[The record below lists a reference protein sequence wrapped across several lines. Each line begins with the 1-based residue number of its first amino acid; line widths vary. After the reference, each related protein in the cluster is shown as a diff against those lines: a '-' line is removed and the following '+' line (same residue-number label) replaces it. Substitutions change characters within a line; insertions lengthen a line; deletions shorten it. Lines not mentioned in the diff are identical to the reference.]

1 MSEALYRRF
10 RPKTFNE
17 IIGQDHITT
26 ILKNQILLSRLSHAY
41 LFTGTR
47 GTGKTSLAKV
57 FARAINC
64 LNPHDAEPCN
74 ECENCLEAM
83 SGKAVDIIELD
94 AASNNSVDNI
104 RELRDKAIYLPT
116 KLKYK
121 VYIIDEVHML
131 SKGAFNA
138 LLKIL
143 EEPPKHLIFIL
154 ATTEP
159 ERIPK
164 TIISRVQRFDFKRID
179 EDLITKNL
187 SRVLDIIGKKYEDD
201 AVQIVARAGAGSM
214 RDALSMLES
223 TISYSDTLTKDSV
236 LKALGLLDE
245 SYSTSIAQAIFTR
258 NLEKYYL
265 SLDKLFLDGK
275 DEAMIIDGIIKALRE
290 ILYDKVNKLGKY
302 NFTFDIKLMD
312 IINAID
318 IYMDY
323 LERMKFVKEKRI
335 FVEMAGLKVMSL
347 DSDVMK
353 MNFDRSVT
361 VSDLAHPVS
370 DHDYGDGAAT
380 SSITLQD
387 NQDESFDDLASLEM
401 GMVDYED
408 EGFYFTEMEEEVKKP
423 KEAKKEKEAKI
434 DDKAKSLD
442 ETKSLD
448 EAKID
453 DKAKSLDEAKS
464 FDEAKNINDVKP
476 FDEVKVNDEAKAL
489 DEQNSQG
496 LAESE
501 ESEESDSDSES
512 GKTIIPAEKEKA
524 IDLDEDEEPE
534 EDFEKNKALYENFLK
549 DDDMRVLKSIFT
561 DFEYSKTVSGVLVL
575 KKSRDIALD
584 TSVALVNMNK
594 DAILKTINK
603 YFNDI
608 IDIKIESSDQEKK
621 TLKLR
626 EDLKEFLGGKLIIK

>member
-26 ILKNQILLSRLSHAY
+26 ILKNQILQSRLSHAY

-64 LNPHDAEPCN
+64 LYPNDAEPCN

-179 EDLITKNL
+179 EDLIAKNL
-187 SRVLDIIGKKYEDD
+187 SRVLDTIGKKYEDE

-223 TISYSDTLTKDSV
+223 TISYSDTLTKESV

-245 SYSTSIAQAIFTR
+245 SYSTGIVEAIFTR
-258 NLEKYYL
+258 NPQKYYAN
-265 SLDKLFLDGK
+265 LDKLFLDGK
-275 DEAMIIDGIIKALRE
+275 DEAMIIDGVIKALRE

-361 VSDLAHPVS
+361 VSDLAQPVS
-370 DHDYGDGAAT
+370 DHGNGNAKAT
-380 SSITLQD
+380 SSKTAQD
-387 NQDESFDDLASLEM
+387 NQDNSFDDLASLEM

-423 KEAKKEKEAKI
+423 KEAKKEKEAKNI
-434 DDKAKSLD
+434 DK
-442 ETKSLD
+442 
-448 EAKID
+448 
-453 DKAKSLDEAKS
+453 AKS
-464 FDEAKNINDVKP
+464 FDEAKLLDEAKSIDEAKNINEAKP

-496 LAESE
+496 IA

>member
-26 ILKNQILLSRLSHAY
+26 ILKNQILQSRLSHAY

-64 LNPHDAEPCN
+64 LNPNDAEPCN

-179 EDLITKNL
+179 DSLIAKNL
-187 SRVLDIIGKKYEDD
+187 SRVLDTIGKKYEDES
-201 AVQIVARAGAGSM
+201 VKIVARAGAGSM

-223 TISYSDTLTKDSV
+223 TISYSDTLTKESV

-245 SYSTSIAQAIFTR
+245 SYSIGIAEAIFTR
-258 NLEKYYL
+258 NPQKYYAN
-265 SLDKLFLDGK
+265 LDKLFLDGK

-347 DSDVMK
+347 DSEVMK

-370 DHDYGDGAAT
+370 DHDYGNAKAT
-380 SSITLQD
+380 SSKTAQD
-387 NQDESFDDLASLEM
+387 NQEDSFDDLASLEM

-423 KEAKKEKEAKI
+423 KEAKKENEVKNI
-434 DDKAKSLD
+434 DKA
-442 ETKSLD
+442 KSLD

-453 DKAKSLDEAKS
+453 DKAKS
-464 FDEAKNINDVKP
+464 FDEAKNTNEAKP
-476 FDEVKVNDEAKAL
+476 FEEAKAL

-496 LAESE
+496 LAA
-501 ESEESDSDSES
+501 SEESDSDSES

-584 TSVALVNMNK
+584 TSVALVDMNK

>member
-26 ILKNQILLSRLSHAY
+26 ILKNQILQSRLSHAY

-64 LNPHDAEPCN
+64 LNPIEAEPCN

-179 EDLITKNL
+179 EDLIAKNL
-187 SRVLDIIGKKYEDD
+187 SRVLDTIGKKYEDE

-223 TISYSDTLTKDSV
+223 TISYSDTLTKESV

-245 SYSTSIAQAIFTR
+245 SYSTGIVEAIFTR
-258 NLEKYYL
+258 NLEKYYAN
-265 SLDKLFLDGK
+265 LDKLFLDGK

-347 DSDVMK
+347 DSEVMK

-361 VSDLAHPVS
+361 VSDLAHPVNND
-370 DHDYGDGAAT
+370 DHDNGNAKAT
-380 SSITLQD
+380 SSKKVLD
-387 NQDESFDDLASLEM
+387 NQDEAFDDLASLEM

-423 KEAKKEKEAKI
+423 KEEKKEKEAK
-434 DDKAKSLD
+434 SF
-442 ETKSLD
+442 
-448 EAKID
+448 

-464 FDEAKNINDVKP
+464 FDEAKNTNEAKP

-496 LAESE
+496 LAGTQ
-501 ESEESDSDSES
+501 ESDSDSES

-524 IDLDEDEEPE
+524 IDLDDDEEPE
-534 EDFEKNKALYENFLK
+534 EDFQKNKALYENFLK

-594 DAILKTINK
+594 EAILKTINK

>member
-64 LNPHDAEPCN
+64 LNPNDAEPCN
-74 ECENCLEAM
+74 ECENCLEAI

-179 EDLITKNL
+179 EDLIAKNL

-223 TISYSDTLTKDSV
+223 TISYSDTLTKESV

-245 SYSTSIAQAIFTR
+245 SYSTSIVEAIFTR

-302 NFTFDIKLMD
+302 NFSFDIKLMD

-361 VSDLAHPVS
+361 VSDLAHPVNNNQVN
-370 DHDYGDGAAT
+370 GDGEAT
-380 SSITLQD
+380 SKKTVQNSQD
-387 NQDESFDDLASLEM
+387 DSFDDLASLEM

-408 EGFYFTEMEEEVKKP
+408 EGFYFTETEEEP
-423 KEAKKEKEAKI
+423 KKEIKTKHKTESENHTEHREKTQFI
-434 DDKAKSLD
+434 ETEKSEI
-442 ETKSLD
+442 ETY
-448 EAKID
+448 
-453 DKAKSLDEAKS
+453 
-464 FDEAKNINDVKP
+464 FDEETQDEEETHETEADKNIIP
-476 FDEVKVNDEAKAL
+476 DEN
-489 DEQNSQG
+489 
-496 LAESE
+496 E
-501 ESEESDSDSES
+501 E
-512 GKTIIPAEKEKA
+512 KTIDP
-524 IDLDEDEEPE
+524 DEDEAPE
-534 EDFEKNKALYENFLK
+534 EDFEKNKALYEKFLN
-549 DDDMRVLKSIFT
+549 DDEMKVLKSIFT

-594 DAILKTINK
+594 EAILKTINK

>member
-26 ILKNQILLSRLSHAY
+26 ILKNQILQSRLSHAY

-179 EDLITKNL
+179 DSLIAKNL
-187 SRVLDIIGKKYEDD
+187 SRVLETIGKKYEDE

-223 TISYSDTLTKDSV
+223 TISYSDTLTKESV

-245 SYSTSIAQAIFTR
+245 SYSTGIVEAIFTR
-258 NLEKYYL
+258 NPQKYYAN
-265 SLDKLFLDGK
+265 LDKLFLDGK

-423 KEAKKEKEAKI
+423 TEAKKEKEAK
-434 DDKAKSLD
+434 SL
-442 ETKSLD
+442 
-448 EAKID
+448 
-453 DKAKSLDEAKS
+453 DKAKSLDEAK
-464 FDEAKNINDVKP
+464 NINEAKP

-496 LAESE
+496 LAGTQ
-501 ESEESDSDSES
+501 ESDSDSES

-594 DAILKTINK
+594 DAILKTIHK

>member
-26 ILKNQILLSRLSHAY
+26 ILKNQILQSRLSHAY

-64 LNPHDAEPCN
+64 LNPNDSEPCN

-179 EDLITKNL
+179 EDLIAKNL
-187 SRVLDIIGKKYEDD
+187 SRVLDTIGKKYEDE

-223 TISYSDTLTKDSV
+223 TISYSDTLTKESV

-245 SYSTSIAQAIFTR
+245 SYSTGIVEAIFTR
-258 NLEKYYL
+258 NLEKYYAN
-265 SLDKLFLDGK
+265 LDKLFLDGK

-361 VSDLAHPVS
+361 VSDLAQPVS
-370 DHDYGDGAAT
+370 DHVNGDAKAT
-380 SSITLQD
+380 SSKTVQD
-387 NQDESFDDLASLEM
+387 NQDNSFDDLASLEM

-423 KEAKKEKEAKI
+423 KEAKKQNEAKNI
-434 DDKAKSLD
+434 DKAKSID
-442 ETKSLD
+442 EVKSLD
-448 EAKID
+448 EAK
-453 DKAKSLDEAKS
+453 
-464 FDEAKNINDVKP
+464 NINEAKP
-476 FDEVKVNDEAKAL
+476 FDEVKVNDEAKTL
-489 DEQNSQG
+489 DEQNSEG
-496 LAESE
+496 LAEPQ
-501 ESEESDSDSES
+501 ESDSDSES

>member
-74 ECENCLEAM
+74 ECENCLEAI

-179 EDLITKNL
+179 EDLIAKNL

-223 TISYSDTLTKDSV
+223 TISYSDTLTKESV

-245 SYSTSIAQAIFTR
+245 SYSTSIVEAIFTR

-290 ILYDKVNKLGKY
+290 ILYDKVNKTHKY
-302 NFTFDIKLMD
+302 NFSFDIKLMD

-361 VSDLAHPVS
+361 VSDLAHPVNNNQVN
-370 DHDYGDGAAT
+370 GDGEAT
-380 SSITLQD
+380 SKNTVQNSQD
-387 NQDESFDDLASLEM
+387 DAFDDLASLEM

-408 EGFYFTEMEEEVKKP
+408 EGFYFTETEEES
-423 KEAKKEKEAKI
+423 KKEIKTKHKTESENHTEHRK
-434 DDKAKSLD
+434 KTQFTETEKS
-442 ETKSLD
+442 EIGTY
-448 EAKID
+448 
-453 DKAKSLDEAKS
+453 
-464 FDEAKNINDVKP
+464 FDEETQDEEETHETEANKNIIP
-476 FDEVKVNDEAKAL
+476 DEN
-489 DEQNSQG
+489 
-496 LAESE
+496 E
-501 ESEESDSDSES
+501 E
-512 GKTIIPAEKEKA
+512 KT
-524 IDLDEDEEPE
+524 IDLDEDEAPE
-534 EDFEKNKALYENFLK
+534 EDFEKNKALYEKFLN
-549 DDDMRVLKSIFT
+549 DDEMKVLKSIFT

-594 DAILKTINK
+594 EAILKTINK

>member
-64 LNPHDAEPCN
+64 LNPNDAEPCN
-74 ECENCLEAM
+74 ECENCLEAI

-179 EDLITKNL
+179 EDLIAKNL

-201 AVQIVARAGAGSM
+201 AVRIVARAGAGSM

-245 SYSTSIAQAIFTR
+245 SYSTSIVEAIFTR

-290 ILYDKVNKLGKY
+290 ILYDKVNNLGKY
-302 NFTFDIKLMD
+302 NFSFDIKLMD

-353 MNFDRSVT
+353 MNFDRSVK
-361 VSDLAHPVS
+361 VSDLAYPVNNNQVN
-370 DHDYGDGAAT
+370 GDGEAT
-380 SSITLQD
+380 SSNTVQN
-387 NQDESFDDLASLEM
+387 NQDDSFDDLASLEM

-408 EGFYFTEMEEEVKKP
+408 EGFYFTETEEEP
-423 KEAKKEKEAKI
+423 KKEIKTKHKTESENHTEHREKTQFTETE
-434 DDKAKSLD
+434 KSEI
-442 ETKSLD
+442 ETY
-448 EAKID
+448 
-453 DKAKSLDEAKS
+453 
-464 FDEAKNINDVKP
+464 FDEDTQDEEETHETEADKNIIP
-476 FDEVKVNDEAKAL
+476 DEN
-489 DEQNSQG
+489 
-496 LAESE
+496 E
-501 ESEESDSDSES
+501 E
-512 GKTIIPAEKEKA
+512 KTIDP
-524 IDLDEDEEPE
+524 DEDEAPE
-534 EDFEKNKALYENFLK
+534 EDFEENKALYDKFLN
-549 DDDMRVLKSIFT
+549 DDEMKVLKSIFT

-594 DAILKTINK
+594 EAILKTINK

>member
-64 LNPHDAEPCN
+64 LDPHDAEPCN
-74 ECENCLEAM
+74 ECENCLEALG
-83 SGKAVDIIELD
+83 GKAVDIIELD

-179 EDLITKNL
+179 EDLIAKNL

-201 AVQIVARAGAGSM
+201 AVRIVARAGAGSM

-245 SYSTSIAQAIFTR
+245 SYSTSIVEAIFTR

-275 DEAMIIDGIIKALRE
+275 DEAMIIDGIIKAFRE
-290 ILYDKVNKLGKY
+290 ILYDKVNKTHKY
-302 NFTFDIKLMD
+302 NFSFDIKLMD

-361 VSDLAHPVS
+361 VSDLAHPVNNNQVN
-370 DHDYGDGAAT
+370 GDGRAT
-380 SSITLQD
+380 SSKTVQNSQD
-387 NQDESFDDLASLEM
+387 DSFDDLASLEM

-408 EGFYFTEMEEEVKKP
+408 EGFYFTETEEES
-423 KEAKKEKEAKI
+423 KKEKEINKDI
-434 DDKAKSLD
+434 EKEIKTKHKTESENHTEHREKTQLIETEKSEI
-442 ETKSLD
+442 ETY
-448 EAKID
+448 
-453 DKAKSLDEAKS
+453 
-464 FDEAKNINDVKP
+464 FDEETQDEEETHETEADKNIIP
-476 FDEVKVNDEAKAL
+476 DEN
-489 DEQNSQG
+489 
-496 LAESE
+496 E
-501 ESEESDSDSES
+501 E
-512 GKTIIPAEKEKA
+512 KTIDP
-524 IDLDEDEEPE
+524 DEDEAPE
-534 EDFEKNKALYENFLK
+534 EDFEKNKALYDRFLN
-549 DDDMRVLKSIFT
+549 DDEMKVLKSIFT
-561 DFEYSKTVSGVLVL
+561 DFEYSKTVSSVLVL

-594 DAILKTINK
+594 EAILKTINK

>member
-74 ECENCLEAM
+74 ECENCLEAI

-179 EDLITKNL
+179 EDLIAKNL

-290 ILYDKVNKLGKY
+290 ILYDKVNKTHKY

-361 VSDLAHPVS
+361 VSDLAHPVNNNQVN
-370 DHDYGDGAAT
+370 GDGEAT
-380 SSITLQD
+380 SKNTVQNSQD
-387 NQDESFDDLASLEM
+387 DAFDDLASLEM

-408 EGFYFTEMEEEVKKP
+408 EGFYFTETEEEP
-423 KEAKKEKEAKI
+423 KKEIKTKHKTESENHTEHREKTQFTETE
-434 DDKAKSLD
+434 KSEI
-442 ETKSLD
+442 ETY
-448 EAKID
+448 
-453 DKAKSLDEAKS
+453 
-464 FDEAKNINDVKP
+464 FDEETQDEEKTHETEADKNIIP
-476 FDEVKVNDEAKAL
+476 DEN
-489 DEQNSQG
+489 
-496 LAESE
+496 E
-501 ESEESDSDSES
+501 E
-512 GKTIIPAEKEKA
+512 KT
-524 IDLDEDEEPE
+524 IDLDEDEAPE
-534 EDFEKNKALYENFLK
+534 EDFEKNKALYEKFLN
-549 DDDMRVLKSIFT
+549 DDEMKVLKSIFT

-594 DAILKTINK
+594 EAILKTINK

>member
-74 ECENCLEAM
+74 ECENCLEAI

-179 EDLITKNL
+179 EDLIAKNL

-223 TISYSDTLTKDSV
+223 TISYSDTLTKESV

-245 SYSTSIAQAIFTR
+245 SYSTGIVEAIFTR

-275 DEAMIIDGIIKALRE
+275 DEAMIIDGIIKALSE
-290 ILYDKVNKLGKY
+290 ILYDKVNKTHKY
-302 NFTFDIKLMD
+302 NFSFDIKLMD

-347 DSDVMK
+347 DSDVMN

-361 VSDLAHPVS
+361 VSDLAHPVNNNQVN
-370 DHDYGDGAAT
+370 GDGEAT
-380 SSITLQD
+380 SKNTVQNSQD
-387 NQDESFDDLASLEM
+387 DAFDDLASLEM

-408 EGFYFTEMEEEVKKP
+408 EGFYFTETEEEVKKEI
-423 KEAKKEKEAKI
+423 KTKHKTESENHTEHREKTQFTETE
-434 DDKAKSLD
+434 KS
-442 ETKSLD
+442 ET
-448 EAKID
+448 ETY
-453 DKAKSLDEAKS
+453 
-464 FDEAKNINDVKP
+464 FDEDTQDEEETHETEADRNIIP
-476 FDEVKVNDEAKAL
+476 DEN
-489 DEQNSQG
+489 
-496 LAESE
+496 E
-501 ESEESDSDSES
+501 E
-512 GKTIIPAEKEKA
+512 KTIDP
-524 IDLDEDEEPE
+524 DEDEAPE
-534 EDFEKNKALYENFLK
+534 EDFEKNKALYEKFLN
-549 DDDMRVLKSIFT
+549 DDEMKVLKSIFT
-561 DFEYSKTVSGVLVL
+561 DFEYSKTVSSVLVL

-594 DAILKTINK
+594 EAILKTINK

>member
-64 LNPHDAEPCN
+64 LHPHDAEPCN
-74 ECENCLEAM
+74 ECENCLEAI

-179 EDLITKNL
+179 EDLIAKNL

-245 SYSTSIAQAIFTR
+245 SYSTSIVEAIFTR

-290 ILYDKVNKLGKY
+290 ILYDKVNKIGKY

-361 VSDLAHPVS
+361 VSDLAHPVNNNQVN
-370 DHDYGDGAAT
+370 GDGEAT
-380 SSITLQD
+380 SKNTVQNSQD
-387 NQDESFDDLASLEM
+387 DSFDDLASLEM

-408 EGFYFTEMEEEVKKP
+408 EGFYFTETEEEP
-423 KEAKKEKEAKI
+423 KKEIKTKHKTESENHTEHREKTQFTETE
-434 DDKAKSLD
+434 KSEI
-442 ETKSLD
+442 ETY
-448 EAKID
+448 
-453 DKAKSLDEAKS
+453 
-464 FDEAKNINDVKP
+464 FDEETQDEEETHETEADKNIIP
-476 FDEVKVNDEAKAL
+476 DEN
-489 DEQNSQG
+489 
-496 LAESE
+496 E
-501 ESEESDSDSES
+501 E
-512 GKTIIPAEKEKA
+512 KT
-524 IDLDEDEEPE
+524 IDLDEDEAPE
-534 EDFEKNKALYENFLK
+534 EDFEKNKALYEKFLN
-549 DDDMRVLKSIFT
+549 DDEMKVLKSIFT

-594 DAILKTINK
+594 EAILKTINK

>member
-64 LNPHDAEPCN
+64 LHPHDAEPCN
-74 ECENCLEAM
+74 ECENCLEAI

-179 EDLITKNL
+179 EDLIAKNL

-223 TISYSDTLTKDSV
+223 TISYSDTLTKESV

-245 SYSTSIAQAIFTR
+245 SYSTGIVEAIFTR

-290 ILYDKVNKLGKY
+290 ILYDKVNKTHKY
-302 NFTFDIKLMD
+302 NFSFDIKLMD

-361 VSDLAHPVS
+361 VSDLAHPVNNNQVN
-370 DHDYGDGAAT
+370 GDGEAT
-380 SSITLQD
+380 SKNTVQNSQD
-387 NQDESFDDLASLEM
+387 DSFDDLASLEM

-408 EGFYFTEMEEEVKKP
+408 EGFYFTETEEES
-423 KEAKKEKEAKI
+423 KKEIKTKHKTESENHTEHREKTQFTETE
-434 DDKAKSLD
+434 KSEI
-442 ETKSLD
+442 ETY
-448 EAKID
+448 
-453 DKAKSLDEAKS
+453 
-464 FDEAKNINDVKP
+464 FDEETQDEEETHETEADKNIIP
-476 FDEVKVNDEAKAL
+476 DEN
-489 DEQNSQG
+489 
-496 LAESE
+496 E
-501 ESEESDSDSES
+501 E
-512 GKTIIPAEKEKA
+512 KTIE
-524 IDLDEDEEPE
+524 LDEDEAPE
-534 EDFEKNKALYENFLK
+534 EDFEKNKALYEKFLN
-549 DDDMRVLKSIFT
+549 DDEMKVLKSIFT

-594 DAILKTINK
+594 EAILKTINK

>member
-26 ILKNQILLSRLSHAY
+26 ILKNQILQSRLSHAY

-64 LNPHDAEPCN
+64 LDPHEAEPCN
-74 ECENCLEAM
+74 ECENCLEALG
-83 SGKAVDIIELD
+83 GKAVDIIELD

-179 EDLITKNL
+179 EELIARNL
-187 SRVLDIIGKKYEDD
+187 SRVLDSIGKKYEDE

-223 TISYSDTLTKDSV
+223 TISYSDTLTKESV

-245 SYSTSIAQAIFTR
+245 SYSTGIVEAIFTR
-258 NLEKYYL
+258 NLEKYYAN
-265 SLDKLFLDGK
+265 LDKLFLDGK

-347 DSDVMK
+347 DSEVMNI
-353 MNFDRSVT
+353 NFDRSVT
-361 VSDLAHPVS
+361 VSDLAQLVS
-370 DHDYGDGAAT
+370 DHDNGNAKAT
-380 SSITLQD
+380 SSNTVQD
-387 NQDESFDDLASLEM
+387 NQDDSFDDLASLEM

-423 KEAKKEKEAKI
+423 NEAKKQNEAKI
-434 DDKAKSLD
+434 DDKAK
-442 ETKSLD
+442 T
-448 EAKID
+448 D
-453 DKAKSLDEAKS
+453 DKAKS
-464 FDEAKNINDVKP
+464 FDEAKNINEAKP
-476 FDEVKVNDEAKAL
+476 FDEVKVNDEAKSL

-496 LAESE
+496 LA

-524 IDLDEDEEPE
+524 IDLDEDEAPE

-584 TSVALVNMNK
+584 TSVALVDMNK

>member
-26 ILKNQILLSRLSHAY
+26 ILKNQMLQSRLSHAY

-64 LNPHDAEPCN
+64 LNPNDAEPCN
-74 ECENCLEAM
+74 ECENCLEALG
-83 SGKAVDIIELD
+83 GKAVDIIELD

-164 TIISRVQRFDFKRID
+164 TIISRVQRFDFKCID
-179 EDLITKNL
+179 EDLIAKNL
-187 SRVLDIIGKKYEDD
+187 SHVLDTIGKKYEDE
-201 AVQIVARAGAGSM
+201 AVKIVARAGAGSM

-223 TISYSDTLTKDSV
+223 TISYSDTLTKESV

-245 SYSTSIAQAIFTR
+245 SYSTGIVEAIFTR
-258 NLEKYYL
+258 NLEKYYAN
-265 SLDKLFLDGK
+265 LDKLFLDGK

-370 DHDYGDGAAT
+370 NHDNGNAKAT
-380 SSITLQD
+380 SSNTVQD
-387 NQDESFDDLASLEM
+387 NQDNSFDDLASLEM

-423 KEAKKEKEAKI
+423 KEAKKEKEAKNI
-434 DDKAKSLD
+434 DKAKSF
-442 ETKSLD
+442 D

-453 DKAKSLDEAKS
+453 DKAKLL
-464 FDEAKNINDVKP
+464 DEAKNINEAKP
-476 FDEVKVNDEAKAL
+476 FDEVKVNEEAKAL

-496 LAESE
+496 LAGTQ
-501 ESEESDSDSES
+501 ESDSDSES

>member
-64 LNPHDAEPCN
+64 LHPHDAEPCN
-74 ECENCLEAM
+74 ECENCLEAI

-179 EDLITKNL
+179 EDLIAKNL

-201 AVQIVARAGAGSM
+201 AIQIVARAGAGSM

-223 TISYSDTLTKDSV
+223 TISYSDTLTKESV

-245 SYSTSIAQAIFTR
+245 SYSTSIVEAIFTR

-290 ILYDKVNKLGKY
+290 ILYDKVNKIGKY
-302 NFTFDIKLMD
+302 NFSFDIKLMD

-361 VSDLAHPVS
+361 VSDLAHPVNNNQVN
-370 DHDYGDGAAT
+370 GDGEAT
-380 SSITLQD
+380 SKNTVQNSQD
-387 NQDESFDDLASLEM
+387 DSFDDLASLEM

-408 EGFYFTEMEEEVKKP
+408 EGFYFTETEEES
-423 KEAKKEKEAKI
+423 KKEIKTKRKTESENHIEHREKTQFI
-434 DDKAKSLD
+434 ETEKSEI
-442 ETKSLD
+442 ETY
-448 EAKID
+448 
-453 DKAKSLDEAKS
+453 
-464 FDEAKNINDVKP
+464 FDEETQDEEETHETEANKNIIP
-476 FDEVKVNDEAKAL
+476 DEN
-489 DEQNSQG
+489 
-496 LAESE
+496 E
-501 ESEESDSDSES
+501 E
-512 GKTIIPAEKEKA
+512 KTIDP
-524 IDLDEDEEPE
+524 DEDEAPE
-534 EDFEKNKALYENFLK
+534 EDFEKNKALYEKFLN
-549 DDDMRVLKSIFT
+549 DDEMKVLKSIFT
-561 DFEYSKTVSGVLVL
+561 DFEYSKTVSSVLVL

-594 DAILKTINK
+594 EAILKTINK

>member
-26 ILKNQILLSRLSHAY
+26 ILKNQILQSRLSHAY

-64 LNPHDAEPCN
+64 LDPHDAEPCN

-83 SGKAVDIIELD
+83 GGKAVDIIELD

-179 EDLITKNL
+179 DSLIAKNL
-187 SRVLDIIGKKYEDD
+187 SRVLDTIGKKYEDE

-245 SYSTSIAQAIFTR
+245 SYSTGIVEAIFTR
-258 NLEKYYL
+258 NLEKYYAN
-265 SLDKLFLDGK
+265 LDKLFLDGK

-290 ILYDKVNKLGKY
+290 ILYDKVNKPHKY

-361 VSDLAHPVS
+361 VSDLVHPVS
-370 DHDYGDGAAT
+370 DHDNGNAKAT
-380 SSITLQD
+380 SSKTAQD
-387 NQDESFDDLASLEM
+387 NQDNSFDDLASLEM

-408 EGFYFTEMEEEVKKP
+408 EGFYFTEMEEE
-423 KEAKKEKEAKI
+423 AKKEKESKNI
-434 DDKAKSLD
+434 DKAKSFD
-442 ETKSLD
+442 E
-448 EAKID
+448 
-453 DKAKSLDEAKS
+453 AKSLDEAKS
-464 FDEAKNINDVKP
+464 IDKAKSLDNAKNINEAKP
-476 FDEVKVNDEAKAL
+476 FDEVKVNDEAKTL

-496 LAESE
+496 LA

-512 GKTIIPAEKEKA
+512 GKTIIPAEKDEA
-524 IDLDEDEEPE
+524 IDLEVDEEPE
-534 EDFEKNKALYENFLK
+534 EDLEKNKALYENFLK

>member
-64 LNPHDAEPCN
+64 LHPHDAEPCN
-74 ECENCLEAM
+74 ECENCLEAI

-179 EDLITKNL
+179 EDLIAKNL

-245 SYSTSIAQAIFTR
+245 SYSTSIVEAIFTR

-302 NFTFDIKLMD
+302 NFSFDIKLMD

-361 VSDLAHPVS
+361 VSDLAHPVNNNQVN
-370 DHDYGDGAAT
+370 GDGEAT
-380 SSITLQD
+380 SKKTVQNSQD
-387 NQDESFDDLASLEM
+387 DAFDDLASLEM

-408 EGFYFTEMEEEVKKP
+408 EGFYFTETEEES
-423 KEAKKEKEAKI
+423 KKEIKTKHKTESENHTEHREKTQFI
-434 DDKAKSLD
+434 ETEKS
-442 ETKSLD
+442 ET
-448 EAKID
+448 ETY
-453 DKAKSLDEAKS
+453 
-464 FDEAKNINDVKP
+464 FDEETQDEEETHETEADKNIIP
-476 FDEVKVNDEAKAL
+476 DEN
-489 DEQNSQG
+489 
-496 LAESE
+496 E
-501 ESEESDSDSES
+501 E
-512 GKTIIPAEKEKA
+512 KTIDP
-524 IDLDEDEEPE
+524 DEDEAPE
-534 EDFEKNKALYENFLK
+534 EDFEKNKALYDRFLN
-549 DDDMRVLKSIFT
+549 DDEMKVLKSIFT
-561 DFEYSKTVSGVLVL
+561 DFEYSKTVSSVLVL

-594 DAILKTINK
+594 EAILKTINK

>member
-64 LNPHDAEPCN
+64 LDPHDAEPCN
-74 ECENCLEAM
+74 ECENCLEAI

-179 EDLITKNL
+179 EDLIAKNL
-187 SRVLDIIGKKYEDD
+187 MHVLDTIGKKYEDE

-223 TISYSDTLTKDSV
+223 TISYSDTLTKESV

-245 SYSTSIAQAIFTR
+245 SYSTGIVEAIFTR
-258 NLEKYYL
+258 NPQKYYAN
-265 SLDKLFLDGK
+265 LDKLFLDGK

-302 NFTFDIKLMD
+302 YFTFDIKLMD

-347 DSDVMK
+347 DSEVMK

-361 VSDLAHPVS
+361 VSDLAQPVS
-370 DHDYGDGAAT
+370 DHDNGNAKAT
-380 SSITLQD
+380 SSKTAQN
-387 NQDESFDDLASLEM
+387 NQEDSFDDLASLEM

-423 KEAKKEKEAKI
+423 KEAKKQNEAKI
-434 DDKAKSLD
+434 DDKAKSID
-442 ETKSLD
+442 KAKSFD

-453 DKAKSLDEAKS
+453 DEAKSLDEAK
-464 FDEAKNINDVKP
+464 NINEAKP
-476 FDEVKVNDEAKAL
+476 FDEVKVDDEAKTL

-496 LAESE
+496 LAEP
-501 ESEESDSDSES
+501 EESDSDSES

-524 IDLDEDEEPE
+524 INLDEEEEPE

>member
-74 ECENCLEAM
+74 ECENCLEAI

-179 EDLITKNL
+179 EDLIAKNL

-245 SYSTSIAQAIFTR
+245 SYSTSIVEAIFTR

-290 ILYDKVNKLGKY
+290 ILYDKVNKTHKY
-302 NFTFDIKLMD
+302 NFSFDIKLMD

-347 DSDVMK
+347 DSDVMN

-361 VSDLAHPVS
+361 VSDLAHPAHPVNNNQVN
-370 DHDYGDGAAT
+370 GDGRAT
-380 SSITLQD
+380 SKNTVQNSQD
-387 NQDESFDDLASLEM
+387 DSFDDLASLEM

-408 EGFYFTEMEEEVKKP
+408 EGFYFTETEEEP
-423 KEAKKEKEAKI
+423 KKEIKTKHKTESENHTEHREKTQFT
-434 DDKAKSLD
+434 
-442 ETKSLD
+442 ETERS
-448 EAKID
+448 EI
-453 DKAKSLDEAKS
+453 ETY
-464 FDEAKNINDVKP
+464 FDEETQDEEETHETEADKNIIQ
-476 FDEVKVNDEAKAL
+476 DEN
-489 DEQNSQG
+489 
-496 LAESE
+496 E
-501 ESEESDSDSES
+501 E
-512 GKTIIPAEKEKA
+512 KT
-524 IDLDEDEEPE
+524 IDLDEDEAPE
-534 EDFEKNKALYENFLK
+534 EDFEKNKALYDKFLN
-549 DDDMRVLKSIFT
+549 DDEMKVLKSIFT

-594 DAILKTINK
+594 EAILKTINK

>member
-64 LNPHDAEPCN
+64 LHPHDAEPCN
-74 ECENCLEAM
+74 ECENCLEALG
-83 SGKAVDIIELD
+83 GKAVDIIELD

-179 EDLITKNL
+179 EDLIAKNL

-245 SYSTSIAQAIFTR
+245 SYSTGIVEAIFTR

-302 NFTFDIKLMD
+302 NFSFDIKLMD

-361 VSDLAHPVS
+361 VSDLAHPVNNNQVN
-370 DHDYGDGAAT
+370 GDGEAT
-380 SSITLQD
+380 SKNTVQNSQD
-387 NQDESFDDLASLEM
+387 DSFDDLASLEM

-408 EGFYFTEMEEEVKKP
+408 EGFYFTETEEES
-423 KEAKKEKEAKI
+423 KKEIKTKHKTESENHTEHREKTQFTETEKSEIETYFDKETQDEEETHETEA
-434 DDKAKSLD
+434 DKNIILD
-442 ETKSLD
+442 E
-448 EAKID
+448 
-453 DKAKSLDEAKS
+453 
-464 FDEAKNINDVKP
+464 N
-476 FDEVKVNDEAKAL
+476 
-489 DEQNSQG
+489 
-496 LAESE
+496 E
-501 ESEESDSDSES
+501 E
-512 GKTIIPAEKEKA
+512 KT
-524 IDLDEDEEPE
+524 IDLDEDEAPE
-534 EDFEKNKALYENFLK
+534 EDFEKNKALYDKFLN
-549 DDDMRVLKSIFT
+549 DDEMKVLKSIFT

-594 DAILKTINK
+594 EAILKTINK

>member
-26 ILKNQILLSRLSHAY
+26 ILKNQILQSRLSHAY

-64 LNPHDAEPCN
+64 LDPHEAEPCN
-74 ECENCLEAM
+74 ECDNCLEALG
-83 SGKAVDIIELD
+83 GKAVDIIELD

-179 EDLITKNL
+179 EELIAKNL
-187 SRVLDIIGKKYEDD
+187 SRVLDSIGKKYEDE

-223 TISYSDTLTKDSV
+223 TISYSDTLTKESV

-245 SYSTSIAQAIFTR
+245 SYSTGIVEAIFTR
-258 NLEKYYL
+258 NLEKYY
-265 SLDKLFLDGK
+265 SNLDKLFLDGK

-347 DSDVMK
+347 DSEVMK

-361 VSDLAHPVS
+361 VSDLAQPLC
-370 DHDYGDGAAT
+370 DHDNGNAKAT
-380 SSITLQD
+380 SSKTVLD
-387 NQDESFDDLASLEM
+387 NQDEAFDDLASLEM

-423 KEAKKEKEAKI
+423 KEAKKENEVKNI
-434 DDKAKSLD
+434 DKA
-442 ETKSLD
+442 KSLD

-453 DKAKSLDEAKS
+453 DKAKSFDEAKS
-464 FDEAKNINDVKP
+464 I
-476 FDEVKVNDEAKAL
+476 DEVKVNDEAKAL

-501 ESEESDSDSES
+501 ESYSDSES

-524 IDLDEDEEPE
+524 IDLDEDEAPE
-534 EDFEKNKALYENFLK
+534 EDFEKNKALYENFLR
-549 DDDMRVLKSIFT
+549 DDEMRVLKSIFT

-584 TSVALVNMNK
+584 TSVALVDMNK

>member
-1 MSEALYRRF
+1 M
-10 RPKTFNE
+10 
-17 IIGQDHITT
+17 H
-26 ILKNQILLSRLSHAY
+26 
-41 LFTGTR
+41 
-47 GTGKTSLAKV
+47 
-57 FARAINC
+57 
-64 LNPHDAEPCN
+64 
-74 ECENCLEAM
+74 
-83 SGKAVDIIELD
+83 
-94 AASNNSVDNI
+94 
-104 RELRDKAIYLPT
+104 
-116 KLKYK
+116 
-121 VYIIDEVHML
+121 
-131 SKGAFNA
+131 
-138 LLKIL
+138 
-143 EEPPKHLIFIL
+143 
-154 ATTEP
+154 
-159 ERIPK
+159 
-164 TIISRVQRFDFKRID
+164 
-179 EDLITKNL
+179 
-187 SRVLDIIGKKYEDD
+187 VLDTIGKKYEDE
-201 AVQIVARAGAGSM
+201 AVTIVARAGAGSM

-245 SYSTSIAQAIFTR
+245 SYSTGIVEAIFTR
-258 NLEKYYL
+258 NLEKYYAN
-265 SLDKLFLDGK
+265 LDKLFLDGK

-312 IINAID
+312 IIGAID

-353 MNFDRSVT
+353 MNFDRSIT
-361 VSDLAHPVS
+361 VSDLAHPAS
-370 DHDYGDGAAT
+370 EHANGNGRAT
-380 SSITLQD
+380 SSKTVQA
-387 NQDESFDDLASLEM
+387 NQDDSFDDLASLEM

-423 KEAKKEKEAKI
+423 KEAKKEKEAKNI
-434 DDKAKSLD
+434 DKAKPFD
-442 ETKSLD
+442 ERKTLD
-448 EAKID
+448 EAKKQNEAD
-453 DKAKSLDEAKS
+453 SLDEAKS
-464 FDEAKNINDVKP
+464 FDKAKNIN
-476 FDEVKVNDEAKAL
+476 EANSL
-489 DEQNSQG
+489 DEENSQG
-496 LAESE
+496 LAEPQ
-501 ESEESDSDSES
+501 ESDSDSES
-512 GKTIIPAEKEKA
+512 GKAITPAEKDET
-524 IDLDEDEEPE
+524 IDPDEDEAPE

>member
-64 LNPHDAEPCN
+64 LHPHDAEPCN
-74 ECENCLEAM
+74 ECENCLEALG
-83 SGKAVDIIELD
+83 GKAVDIIELD

-179 EDLITKNL
+179 EDLIAKNL

-201 AVQIVARAGAGSM
+201 AVQIVAKAGAGSM

-245 SYSTSIAQAIFTR
+245 SYSTSIVEAIFTR

-302 NFTFDIKLMD
+302 NFSFDIKLMD

-361 VSDLAHPVS
+361 VSDLAHPVNNNQVN
-370 DHDYGDGAAT
+370 GDGRAT
-380 SSITLQD
+380 SKNTVQNSQD
-387 NQDESFDDLASLEM
+387 DSFDDLASLEM

-408 EGFYFTEMEEEVKKP
+408 EGFYFTETEEES
-423 KEAKKEKEAKI
+423 KKEIKTKHKTESENHTEHREKTQFTETEKSEIETYFDEETQDEEETHETEA
-434 DDKAKSLD
+434 DKNIILD
-442 ETKSLD
+442 E
-448 EAKID
+448 
-453 DKAKSLDEAKS
+453 
-464 FDEAKNINDVKP
+464 N
-476 FDEVKVNDEAKAL
+476 
-489 DEQNSQG
+489 
-496 LAESE
+496 E
-501 ESEESDSDSES
+501 E
-512 GKTIIPAEKEKA
+512 KTIDP
-524 IDLDEDEEPE
+524 DEDEAPE
-534 EDFEKNKALYENFLK
+534 EDFEKNKALYEKFLN
-549 DDDMRVLKSIFT
+549 DDEMKVLKSIFT
-561 DFEYSKTVSGVLVL
+561 DFEYSKTVSSVLVL
-575 KKSRDIALD
+575 KKSRDVALD

>member
-64 LNPHDAEPCN
+64 LHPHDAEPCN
-74 ECENCLEAM
+74 ECENCLEAI

-179 EDLITKNL
+179 EDLIAKNL

-201 AVQIVARAGAGSM
+201 AVRIVARAGAGSM

-245 SYSTSIAQAIFTR
+245 SYSTSIVEAIFTR

-290 ILYDKVNKLGKY
+290 ILYDKVNKTHKY
-302 NFTFDIKLMD
+302 NFSFDIKLMD

-361 VSDLAHPVS
+361 VSDLAHPINNNQVN
-370 DHDYGDGAAT
+370 GDGEAT
-380 SSITLQD
+380 SKNTVQNSQD
-387 NQDESFDDLASLEM
+387 DSFDDLASLEM

-408 EGFYFTEMEEEVKKP
+408 EGFYFTETEEES
-423 KEAKKEKEAKI
+423 KKEIKTKHKTESENHTEHREKTQFTKTEKSEIETYFDEETQDEEETHETEA
-434 DDKAKSLD
+434 DKNIILD
-442 ETKSLD
+442 E
-448 EAKID
+448 
-453 DKAKSLDEAKS
+453 
-464 FDEAKNINDVKP
+464 N
-476 FDEVKVNDEAKAL
+476 
-489 DEQNSQG
+489 
-496 LAESE
+496 E
-501 ESEESDSDSES
+501 E
-512 GKTIIPAEKEKA
+512 KTIDP
-524 IDLDEDEEPE
+524 DEDEAPE
-534 EDFEKNKALYENFLK
+534 EDFEKNKTLYEKFLN
-549 DDDMRVLKSIFT
+549 DDEMKVLKSIFT
-561 DFEYSKTVSGVLVL
+561 DFEYSKTVSSVLVL

-594 DAILKTINK
+594 EAILKTINK

>member
-26 ILKNQILLSRLSHAY
+26 ILKNQILQSRLSHAY

-64 LNPHDAEPCN
+64 LDPHDAEPCN

-179 EDLITKNL
+179 DSLIAKNL
-187 SRVLDIIGKKYEDD
+187 SRVLDTIGKKYEDE

-223 TISYSDTLTKDSV
+223 TISYSDTLTKESV

-245 SYSTSIAQAIFTR
+245 SYSTGMVEAIFTR
-258 NLEKYYL
+258 NLEKYYAN
-265 SLDKLFLDGK
+265 LDKLFLDGK

-347 DSDVMK
+347 DSEVMK

-361 VSDLAHPVS
+361 VSNLAHPAS
-370 DHDYGDGAAT
+370 DHDNGKAKAT
-380 SSITLQD
+380 SSKTLQD

-423 KEAKKEKEAKI
+423 KEAKKEKEAK
-434 DDKAKSLD
+434 
-442 ETKSLD
+442 SLD
-448 EAKID
+448 EAKSIG
-453 DKAKSLDEAKS
+453 KAKSLDEAKNINEAKP
-464 FDEAKNINDVKP
+464 FDEAKA
-476 FDEVKVNDEAKAL
+476 NDEAKTL

-496 LAESE
+496 LAGH
-501 ESEESDSDSES
+501 EESDSDSES
-512 GKTIIPAEKEKA
+512 GKTIIPTEKEKA
-524 IDLDEDEEPE
+524 IDLDEDEAPE

-561 DFEYSKTVSGVLVL
+561 DFEYSKTISGVLIL

-594 DAILKTINK
+594 EAILKTINK

>member
-64 LNPHDAEPCN
+64 LNPNDAEPCN
-74 ECENCLEAM
+74 ECENCLEAI

-179 EDLITKNL
+179 EDLIAKNL

-201 AVQIVARAGAGSM
+201 AVRIVARAGAGSM

-245 SYSTSIAQAIFTR
+245 SYSTGIVEAIFTR

-290 ILYDKVNKLGKY
+290 ILYDKVNKTHKY
-302 NFTFDIKLMD
+302 NFSFDIKLMD

-347 DSDVMK
+347 DSDVMN

-361 VSDLAHPVS
+361 VSDLAHPVNNNQVN
-370 DHDYGDGAAT
+370 GDGEAT
-380 SSITLQD
+380 SKNTVQNSQD
-387 NQDESFDDLASLEM
+387 DSFDDLASLEM

-408 EGFYFTEMEEEVKKP
+408 EGFYFTETEEES
-423 KEAKKEKEAKI
+423 KKEIKTKHKTESENHTEHREKTQFT
-434 DDKAKSLD
+434 
-442 ETKSLD
+442 ETETS
-448 EAKID
+448 EI
-453 DKAKSLDEAKS
+453 ETY
-464 FDEAKNINDVKP
+464 FDEETQDEEETHETEATKNIIP
-476 FDEVKVNDEAKAL
+476 DEN
-489 DEQNSQG
+489 
-496 LAESE
+496 E
-501 ESEESDSDSES
+501 E
-512 GKTIIPAEKEKA
+512 KTIDP
-524 IDLDEDEEPE
+524 DEDEAPE
-534 EDFEKNKALYENFLK
+534 EDFEKNKALYEKFLN
-549 DDDMRVLKSIFT
+549 DDEMKVLKSIFT

-594 DAILKTINK
+594 EAILKTINK

>member
-64 LNPHDAEPCN
+64 LNPNDAEPCN
-74 ECENCLEAM
+74 ECENCLEAI

-179 EDLITKNL
+179 EDLIAKNL

-201 AVQIVARAGAGSM
+201 AVRIVARAGAGSM

-245 SYSTSIAQAIFTR
+245 SYSTGIAQAIFTR

-290 ILYDKVNKLGKY
+290 ILYDKVNKTHKY
-302 NFTFDIKLMD
+302 NFSFDIKLMD

-353 MNFDRSVT
+353 MNFDRSVK
-361 VSDLAHPVS
+361 VSDLAYPVNNNQVN
-370 DHDYGDGAAT
+370 GDGEAT
-380 SSITLQD
+380 SSNTVQN
-387 NQDESFDDLASLEM
+387 NQDDSFDDLASLEM

-408 EGFYFTEMEEEVKKP
+408 EGFYFTETEEEP
-423 KEAKKEKEAKI
+423 KKEIKTKHKTESENHTEHREKTQFTETE
-434 DDKAKSLD
+434 KSEI
-442 ETKSLD
+442 ETY
-448 EAKID
+448 
-453 DKAKSLDEAKS
+453 
-464 FDEAKNINDVKP
+464 FDEDTQDEEETHETEADKNIIP
-476 FDEVKVNDEAKAL
+476 DEN
-489 DEQNSQG
+489 
-496 LAESE
+496 E
-501 ESEESDSDSES
+501 E
-512 GKTIIPAEKEKA
+512 KTIDP
-524 IDLDEDEEPE
+524 DEDEAPE
-534 EDFEKNKALYENFLK
+534 EDFEENKALYDKFLN
-549 DDDMRVLKSIFT
+549 DDEMKVLKSIFT

-594 DAILKTINK
+594 ETILKTINK

>member
-64 LNPHDAEPCN
+64 LDPHDAEPCN
-74 ECENCLEAM
+74 ECENCLEALG
-83 SGKAVDIIELD
+83 GKAVDIIELD

-179 EDLITKNL
+179 EDLIAKNL

-201 AVQIVARAGAGSM
+201 AVRIVARAGAGSM

-245 SYSTSIAQAIFTR
+245 SYSTSIVEAIFTR

-275 DEAMIIDGIIKALRE
+275 DEAMIIDGIIKAFRE
-290 ILYDKVNKLGKY
+290 ILYDKVNKTHKY
-302 NFTFDIKLMD
+302 NFSFDIKLMD

-361 VSDLAHPVS
+361 VSDLAHPVNNNQVN
-370 DHDYGDGAAT
+370 GDGRAT
-380 SSITLQD
+380 SSKTVQNSQD
-387 NQDESFDDLASLEM
+387 DSFDDLASLEM

-408 EGFYFTEMEEEVKKP
+408 EGFYFTETEEES
-423 KEAKKEKEAKI
+423 KKEKEINKDIEKEIKTKHKTESENHTEHREKTQLIETEKSEIETYFDEETQDEEETHETEA
-434 DDKAKSLD
+434 DKNIILD
-442 ETKSLD
+442 E
-448 EAKID
+448 
-453 DKAKSLDEAKS
+453 
-464 FDEAKNINDVKP
+464 N
-476 FDEVKVNDEAKAL
+476 
-489 DEQNSQG
+489 
-496 LAESE
+496 E
-501 ESEESDSDSES
+501 E
-512 GKTIIPAEKEKA
+512 KT
-524 IDLDEDEEPE
+524 IDLDEDDAPE
-534 EDFEKNKALYENFLK
+534 EDFEKNKALYDKFLN
-549 DDDMRVLKSIFT
+549 DDEMKVLKSIFT
-561 DFEYSKTVSGVLVL
+561 DFEYSKTVSSVLVL

-594 DAILKTINK
+594 EAILKTINK

>member
-64 LNPHDAEPCN
+64 LNPHEAEPCN
-74 ECENCLEAM
+74 ECENCLEAI

-179 EDLITKNL
+179 EDLIAKNL

-223 TISYSDTLTKDSV
+223 TISYSDTLTKESV

-245 SYSTSIAQAIFTR
+245 SYSTGIVEAIFTR

-275 DEAMIIDGIIKALRE
+275 DEAMIIDGIIKSLRE
-290 ILYDKVNKLGKY
+290 ILYDKVNKTHKY
-302 NFTFDIKLMD
+302 NFSFDIKLMD

-347 DSDVMK
+347 DSDVMN

-361 VSDLAHPVS
+361 VSDLAHPVNNNQVN
-370 DHDYGDGAAT
+370 GDGEAT
-380 SSITLQD
+380 SKNTVQNSQD
-387 NQDESFDDLASLEM
+387 DSFDDLASLEM

-408 EGFYFTEMEEEVKKP
+408 EGFYFTETEEEP
-423 KEAKKEKEAKI
+423 KKEIKTKHKTESENHTEHREKTQFTEAE
-434 DDKAKSLD
+434 KSEI
-442 ETKSLD
+442 ETY
-448 EAKID
+448 
-453 DKAKSLDEAKS
+453 
-464 FDEAKNINDVKP
+464 FDEETQDEEETHETEADKNIIP
-476 FDEVKVNDEAKAL
+476 DEN
-489 DEQNSQG
+489 
-496 LAESE
+496 E
-501 ESEESDSDSES
+501 E
-512 GKTIIPAEKEKA
+512 KTIDP
-524 IDLDEDEEPE
+524 DEDEAPE
-534 EDFEKNKALYENFLK
+534 EDFEKNKALYEKFLN
-549 DDDMRVLKSIFT
+549 DDEMKVLKSIFT

-594 DAILKTINK
+594 EAILKTINK

>member
-74 ECENCLEAM
+74 ECENCLEALG
-83 SGKAVDIIELD
+83 GKAVDIIELD

-179 EDLITKNL
+179 EDLIAKNL

-201 AVQIVARAGAGSM
+201 AVEIVARAGAGSM

-245 SYSTSIAQAIFTR
+245 TYSTSIVEAIFTR

-302 NFTFDIKLMD
+302 NFSFDIKLMD

-361 VSDLAHPVS
+361 VSDLAHPINNNQVN
-370 DHDYGDGAAT
+370 GDGRAT
-380 SSITLQD
+380 SKNTVQNSQD
-387 NQDESFDDLASLEM
+387 DSFDDLASLEM

-408 EGFYFTEMEEEVKKP
+408 EGFYFTETEEES
-423 KEAKKEKEAKI
+423 KKEIKTKHKTESENHTEHREKTQFTETE
-434 DDKAKSLD
+434 KSEI
-442 ETKSLD
+442 ETY
-448 EAKID
+448 
-453 DKAKSLDEAKS
+453 
-464 FDEAKNINDVKP
+464 FDEETQDEEETHETEANKNIIPDV
-476 FDEVKVNDEAKAL
+476 N
-489 DEQNSQG
+489 
-496 LAESE
+496 E
-501 ESEESDSDSES
+501 E
-512 GKTIIPAEKEKA
+512 KTIDPDENEEKT
-524 IDLDEDEEPE
+524 IDPDEDEAPE
-534 EDFEKNKALYENFLK
+534 EDFEKNKALYDKFLN
-549 DDDMRVLKSIFT
+549 DDEMKVLKSIFT

-594 DAILKTINK
+594 EAILKTINK

>member
-64 LNPHDAEPCN
+64 LHPHDAEPCN
-74 ECENCLEAM
+74 ECENCLEALG
-83 SGKAVDIIELD
+83 GKAVDIIELD

-179 EDLITKNL
+179 EDLIAKNL

-201 AVQIVARAGAGSM
+201 AVRIVARAGAGSM

-245 SYSTSIAQAIFTR
+245 SYSTSIVEAIFTR

-302 NFTFDIKLMD
+302 NFSFDIKLMD

-361 VSDLAHPVS
+361 VSDLAHPANNQVN
-370 DHDYGDGAAT
+370 GDGEAT
-380 SSITLQD
+380 SSNTVQNSQD
-387 NQDESFDDLASLEM
+387 DAFDDLASLEM

-408 EGFYFTEMEEEVKKP
+408 EGFYFTETEEEP
-423 KEAKKEKEAKI
+423 KKEIKTKHKI
-434 DDKAKSLD
+434 ESENHTEHREKTQFIETEKSEI
-442 ETKSLD
+442 ETY
-448 EAKID
+448 
-453 DKAKSLDEAKS
+453 
-464 FDEAKNINDVKP
+464 FDEETQDEEETHETEADKNIIP
-476 FDEVKVNDEAKAL
+476 DEN
-489 DEQNSQG
+489 
-496 LAESE
+496 E
-501 ESEESDSDSES
+501 E
-512 GKTIIPAEKEKA
+512 KT
-524 IDLDEDEEPE
+524 IDLDEDEAPE
-534 EDFEKNKALYENFLK
+534 EDFEKNKALYEKFLN
-549 DDDMRVLKSIFT
+549 DDEMKVLKSIFT

-594 DAILKTINK
+594 EAILKTINK

>member
-64 LNPHDAEPCN
+64 LHPHDAEPCN
-74 ECENCLEAM
+74 ECENCLEAI

-179 EDLITKNL
+179 EDLIAKNL

-245 SYSTSIAQAIFTR
+245 SYSTGIVEAIFTR

-290 ILYDKVNKLGKY
+290 ILYDKVNKTHKY
-302 NFTFDIKLMD
+302 NFSFDIKLMD

-347 DSDVMK
+347 DSDVMN

-361 VSDLAHPVS
+361 VSDLAHPVNNNQVN
-370 DHDYGDGAAT
+370 GDGEAT
-380 SSITLQD
+380 SKNTVQNSQD
-387 NQDESFDDLASLEM
+387 DSFDDLASLEM

-408 EGFYFTEMEEEVKKP
+408 EGFYFTEMEEEP
-423 KEAKKEKEAKI
+423 KKEKEIKT
-434 DDKAKSLD
+434 KHKTESENHTEHREKTQFTETEKSEI
-442 ETKSLD
+442 ETY
-448 EAKID
+448 
-453 DKAKSLDEAKS
+453 
-464 FDEAKNINDVKP
+464 FDEETQDEEKTHEIEADKNIIP
-476 FDEVKVNDEAKAL
+476 DEN
-489 DEQNSQG
+489 
-496 LAESE
+496 E
-501 ESEESDSDSES
+501 E
-512 GKTIIPAEKEKA
+512 KT
-524 IDLDEDEEPE
+524 IDLDEDEAPE
-534 EDFEKNKALYENFLK
+534 EDFEKNKALYEKFLN
-549 DDDMRVLKSIFT
+549 DDEMKVLKSIFT

-594 DAILKTINK
+594 EAILKTINK

>member
-64 LNPHDAEPCN
+64 LNPNEAEPCN
-74 ECENCLEAM
+74 ECENCLEALG
-83 SGKAVDIIELD
+83 GKAVDIIELD

-179 EDLITKNL
+179 EDLIAKNL

-201 AVQIVARAGAGSM
+201 AVEIVARAGAGSM

-223 TISYSDTLTKDSV
+223 TISYSDTLTKESV

-245 SYSTSIAQAIFTR
+245 SYSTSIVEAIFTR

-290 ILYDKVNKLGKY
+290 ILYDKVNKTHKY
-302 NFTFDIKLMD
+302 NFSFDIKLMD

-353 MNFDRSVT
+353 MIFDRSVT
-361 VSDLAHPVS
+361 VSDLAHPVNNNQVN
-370 DHDYGDGAAT
+370 GDGEAT
-380 SSITLQD
+380 SKNTVQNCQD
-387 NQDESFDDLASLEM
+387 DSFDDLASLEM

-408 EGFYFTEMEEEVKKP
+408 EGFYFTETEEES
-423 KEAKKEKEAKI
+423 KKEIKTKHKTESENHTEHREKTQFTETE
-434 DDKAKSLD
+434 KSEI
-442 ETKSLD
+442 ETY
-448 EAKID
+448 
-453 DKAKSLDEAKS
+453 
-464 FDEAKNINDVKP
+464 FDEETQDEEETHETEANKNIIP
-476 FDEVKVNDEAKAL
+476 DEN
-489 DEQNSQG
+489 
-496 LAESE
+496 E
-501 ESEESDSDSES
+501 E
-512 GKTIIPAEKEKA
+512 KTIDP
-524 IDLDEDEEPE
+524 DEDEAPE
-534 EDFEKNKALYENFLK
+534 EDFEKNKALYEKFLN
-549 DDDMRVLKSIFT
+549 DDEMKVLKSIFT
-561 DFEYSKTVSGVLVL
+561 DFEYSKTVSSVLVL

-594 DAILKTINK
+594 EAILKTINK

>member
-26 ILKNQILLSRLSHAY
+26 ILKNQILQSRLSHAY

-74 ECENCLEAM
+74 ECENCLEALG
-83 SGKAVDIIELD
+83 GKAVDIIELD

-179 EDLITKNL
+179 DGLIAKNL
-187 SRVLDIIGKKYEDD
+187 SRVLDTIGKKYEDE

-245 SYSTSIAQAIFTR
+245 SYSTSIVEAIFTR

-290 ILYDKVNKLGKY
+290 ILYDKVNKTHKY
-302 NFTFDIKLMD
+302 NFSFDIKLMD

-361 VSDLAHPVS
+361 VSDLAHPVNNNQVN
-370 DHDYGDGAAT
+370 GDGEAT
-380 SSITLQD
+380 SKNTVQNSQD
-387 NQDESFDDLASLEM
+387 DSFDDLASLEM

-408 EGFYFTEMEEEVKKP
+408 EGFYFTETEEES
-423 KEAKKEKEAKI
+423 KKEIKTKHKTESENHTEHREKTQFTETE
-434 DDKAKSLD
+434 KSEI
-442 ETKSLD
+442 ETY
-448 EAKID
+448 
-453 DKAKSLDEAKS
+453 
-464 FDEAKNINDVKP
+464 FDEDTQDEEETHETEADKNIIP
-476 FDEVKVNDEAKAL
+476 DEN
-489 DEQNSQG
+489 
-496 LAESE
+496 E
-501 ESEESDSDSES
+501 E
-512 GKTIIPAEKEKA
+512 KT
-524 IDLDEDEEPE
+524 IDLDEDEAPE
-534 EDFEKNKALYENFLK
+534 EDFEKNKALYEKFLN
-549 DDDMRVLKSIFT
+549 DDEMKVLKSIFT

-575 KKSRDIALD
+575 KKSRNIALD

-594 DAILKTINK
+594 EAILKTINK

>member
-26 ILKNQILLSRLSHAY
+26 ILKNQILQSRLSHAY

-64 LNPHDAEPCN
+64 LDPNDAEPCN

-179 EDLITKNL
+179 EDLIAKNL
-187 SRVLDIIGKKYEDD
+187 SRVLETIGKKYEDE

-223 TISYSDTLTKDSV
+223 TISYSDTLTKESV

-245 SYSTSIAQAIFTR
+245 SYSTGILEAIFTR
-258 NLEKYYL
+258 NLEKYYAN
-265 SLDKLFLDGK
+265 LDKLFLDGK

-347 DSDVMK
+347 DSEVMK

-370 DHDYGDGAAT
+370 DHDNGNAKAT
-380 SSITLQD
+380 SKNTAQD
-387 NQDESFDDLASLEM
+387 NQDDAFDDLASLEM

-423 KEAKKEKEAKI
+423 KEAKNT
-434 DDKAKSLD
+434 DKAK
-442 ETKSLD
+442 TID

-453 DKAKSLDEAKS
+453 NKAKS
-464 FDEAKNINDVKP
+464 FDEAKNINEAKP

-489 DEQNSQG
+489 DEQNSEG
-496 LAESE
+496 LAEPQ
-501 ESEESDSDSES
+501 ESDSDSES

-534 EDFEKNKALYENFLK
+534 EDFEKNKTLYENFLK

-561 DFEYSKTVSGVLVL
+561 DFEYSKTVSGVLIL

>member
-64 LNPHDAEPCN
+64 LHPHDAEPCN
-74 ECENCLEAM
+74 ECENCLEAI

-179 EDLITKNL
+179 EDLIAKNL

-223 TISYSDTLTKDSV
+223 TISYSDTLTKESV

-245 SYSTSIAQAIFTR
+245 SYSTGIVEAIFTR

-290 ILYDKVNKLGKY
+290 ILYDKVNKTHKY
-302 NFTFDIKLMD
+302 NFSFDIKLMD

-361 VSDLAHPVS
+361 VSDLAHPVNNNQVN
-370 DHDYGDGAAT
+370 GDGEVT
-380 SSITLQD
+380 SKNTVQNSQD
-387 NQDESFDDLASLEM
+387 DAFDDLASLEM

-408 EGFYFTEMEEEVKKP
+408 EGFYFTETEEES
-423 KEAKKEKEAKI
+423 KKEIKTKHKTESENNTEHREKTQFTETE
-434 DDKAKSLD
+434 KSEI
-442 ETKSLD
+442 ETY
-448 EAKID
+448 
-453 DKAKSLDEAKS
+453 
-464 FDEAKNINDVKP
+464 FDEETQDEEETHETEADKNIIQ
-476 FDEVKVNDEAKAL
+476 DEN
-489 DEQNSQG
+489 
-496 LAESE
+496 E
-501 ESEESDSDSES
+501 E
-512 GKTIIPAEKEKA
+512 KT
-524 IDLDEDEEPE
+524 IDLDEDEAPE
-534 EDFEKNKALYENFLK
+534 EDFEKNKALYEKFLN
-549 DDDMRVLKSIFT
+549 DDEMKVLKSIFT

-594 DAILKTINK
+594 EAILKTINK

>member
-64 LNPHDAEPCN
+64 LNPNDAEPCN
-74 ECENCLEAM
+74 ECENCLEAI

-179 EDLITKNL
+179 EDLIAKNL

-201 AVQIVARAGAGSM
+201 AVAIVARAGAGSM

-245 SYSTSIAQAIFTR
+245 SYSTGIAQAIFTR

-290 ILYDKVNKLGKY
+290 ILYDKVNKTHKY
-302 NFTFDIKLMD
+302 NFSFDIKLMD

-361 VSDLAHPVS
+361 VSDLAHPVNNNQVN
-370 DHDYGDGAAT
+370 GDGEAT
-380 SSITLQD
+380 SKNTVQNSQD
-387 NQDESFDDLASLEM
+387 DSFDDLASLEM

-408 EGFYFTEMEEEVKKP
+408 EGFYFTETEEEP
-423 KEAKKEKEAKI
+423 KKEIKTKHKTESENHTEHREKTQFTETE
-434 DDKAKSLD
+434 KSEI
-442 ETKSLD
+442 ETY
-448 EAKID
+448 
-453 DKAKSLDEAKS
+453 
-464 FDEAKNINDVKP
+464 FDEETQDEEETHETEADKNIIP
-476 FDEVKVNDEAKAL
+476 DEN
-489 DEQNSQG
+489 
-496 LAESE
+496 E
-501 ESEESDSDSES
+501 E
-512 GKTIIPAEKEKA
+512 KT
-524 IDLDEDEEPE
+524 IDLDEDEAPE
-534 EDFEKNKALYENFLK
+534 EDFEKNKALYEKFLN
-549 DDDMRVLKSIFT
+549 DDEMKVLKSIFT

-575 KKSRDIALD
+575 KKSRDVALD

-594 DAILKTINK
+594 EAILKTINK